1 MGLFKSKEQK
11 EKELIE
17 KITKPY
23 IDNGFIL
30 SKAVFTMV
38 KFTQGLFIIDTEN
51 KKWALIESVYAK
63 DNSNAK
69 IYDFSDIKNYD
80 ASNGKIQ
87 GNFTS
92 TVRIGGMLSSVSN
105 KQTSMKITLYLNSN
119 SIEDSTISL
128 MDYTFDSDSIAAF
141 NQNTHESRFNDLIK
155 CLEYIQNNK

>member
-51 KKWALIESVYAK
+51 KIFRKLLKYC
-63 DNSNAK
+63 
-69 IYDFSDIKNYD
+69 F
-80 ASNGKIQ
+80 
-87 GNFTS
+87 
-92 TVRIGGMLSSVSN
+92 
-105 KQTSMKITLYLNSN
+105 
-119 SIEDSTISL
+119 
-128 MDYTFDSDSIAAF
+128 
-141 NQNTHESRFNDLIK
+141 
-155 CLEYIQNNK
+155 